1 MIMRGIVATLITT
14 TIFSFQS
21 VYAVSQV
28 PTDTTFKKDNPK
40 LIYTTRDFY
49 IDLDPD
55 CYSTNVCLQDFSL
68 ILTFNIGMNY
78 SQEVKQIGFKDAEL
92 LFASKSPTDKTYINQ
107 TFKKYESV
115 SLENGWNVKVIF
127 YPDKPTTSA
136 VPAVS
141 KFEFNG
147 VVKQTSISGTLTF
160 YSKSGQTVVALN

>member
-1 MIMRGIVATLITT
+1 MKGLVATLITT

-21 VYAVSQV
+21 AFAFS
-28 PTDTTFKKDNPK
+28 PETTDTTFKKDNPK

-55 CYSTNVCLQDFSL
+55 CYSTNICLQDFSL

-92 LFASKSPTDKTYINQ
+92 LFSSKGSTDKTYVKQ

-127 YPDKPTTSA
+127 YPDKSTTA
-136 VPAVS
+136 ATQAVS

-147 VVKQTSISGTLTF
+147 VVKQNSISGTLTF
-160 YSKSGQTVVALN
+160 YSKTGQTVVTLN

>member
-1 MIMRGIVATLITT
+1 MIMKGIIATLITT
-14 TIFSFQS
+14 SIFSFQPVFAFS
-21 VYAVSQV
+21 
-28 PTDTTFKKDNPK
+28 PETTDTSFKKDNPK

-55 CYSTNVCLQDFSL
+55 CYSTNICLQEFYL
-68 ILTFNIGMNY
+68 IMTFNIGMNY

-92 LFASKSPTDKTYINQ
+92 EFYSKNSTEKTFVKQ
-107 TFKKYESV
+107 TFKKYESF

-127 YPDKPTTSA
+127 YPDKPIGSSA
-136 VPAVS
+136 QAVN

-160 YSKSGQTVVALN
+160 YSKTGQTVVTLN